1 MANAQSKKPVNGVDP
16 NKVRSGLVAALDLGT
31 TKACCLIAKPA
42 GEGGFEIVGIGHQV
56 SHGLRAGTI
65 VDMEQTEAT
74 IRATVEAAEQMAGEN
89 IRNVI
94 VNVSGGEP
102 LSRLIAYEVSIA
114 GHEIGDGDLRRL
126 LDPAG
131 LPEDEKH
138 ERELIHLIPVG
149 YSVDGHKGVRDPR
162 GLHGE
167 RLGVNMHIIS
177 AANGALRNLEQ
188 GISRCHLDICGKV
201 VTPYA
206 SALACVSEDET
217 NLGVTCIDMGGGTTT
232 VSVFFDGELV
242 HIDSIPV
249 GGMHVTNDIA
259 RGLSTPLVHAERM
272 KTLYGSAIPTP
283 SDNHE
288 IIKVP
293 LIGEEETGE
302 TNQVP
307 RSVLIGIIRPRIEE
321 TFEMVRNR
329 LADAGFDKVA
339 GRRIVLTGG
348 ASQLPGVREMSG
360 TILDKQ
366 VRHGRPLPIPG
377 LAESVSG
384 PAFSTSAGLLHF
396 AFNNPAEEAKSAY
409 RPVEEPSGRFARLGQ
424 WLRENF

>member
-1 MANAQSKKPVNGVDP
+1 MANSNSKEAINGIDQ
-16 NKVRSGLVAALDLGT
+16 NKVRSGLVAAIDLGT

-42 GEGGFEIVGIGHQV
+42 GEGGFEVVGIGHQI
-56 SHGLRAGTI
+56 SHGLRCGTI

-74 IRATVEAAEQMAGEN
+74 IRSTVEAAEQMAGEN

-94 VNVSGGEP
+94 VNVSCGEP
-102 LSRLIAYEVSIA
+102 HSRLIAYEVSIA
-114 GHEIGDGDLRRL
+114 GHEIGDNDLRRL

-131 LPEDEKH
+131 LPEGEKH
-138 ERELIHLIPVG
+138 DRELIHLIPVG
-149 YSVDGHKGVRDPR
+149 YSIDGNKGVRDPR
-162 GLHGE
+162 GLHGD
-167 RLGVNMHIIS
+167 RLGVNMHIVS
-177 AANGALRNLEQ
+177 AGIGPLRNLEQ

-201 VTPYA
+201 VTSYA
-206 SALACVSEDET
+206 SALSCVTEDEKS
-217 NLGVTCIDMGGGTTT
+217 LGVTCIDMGGGTTSI
-232 VSVFFDGELV
+232 SVFFDGELV
-242 HIDSIPV
+242 HIDSIAV
-249 GGMHVTNDIA
+249 GGVHVTNDIA

-283 SDNHE
+283 SDDHE

-307 RSVLIGIIRPRIEE
+307 RSVLVGIIRPRIEE

-329 LADAGFDKVA
+329 LTEAGFDKVA

-348 ASQLPGVREMSG
+348 ASQLPGVREMAAS
-360 TILDKQ
+360 ILDKQ
-366 VRHGRPLPIPG
+366 VRLGRPLPIQG

-409 RPVEEPSGRFARLGQ
+409 RPIEEPSGRFARLGQ

>member
-1 MANAQSKKPVNGVDP
+1 MAELNSKKLINGVDQ
-16 NKVRSGLVAALDLGT
+16 NKVRSGLVAALDLGS
-31 TKACCLIAKPA
+31 TKACCLIAKPV
-42 GEGGFEIVGIGHQV
+42 GEGGFEVVGIGHHI
-56 SHGLRAGTI
+56 SHGIRSGSV

-74 IRATVEAAEQMAGEN
+74 IRSTVEAAEQMAGEN

-94 VNVSGGEP
+94 VNVSCGEP
-102 LSRLIAYEVSIA
+102 HSKLIAYEVSIA
-114 GHEIGDGDLRRL
+114 GHEIGDNDLRRL

-131 LPEDEKH
+131 LPESEKH
-138 ERELIHLIPVG
+138 DRELIHLIPVG
-149 YSVDGHKGVRDPR
+149 YSIDGNKGVRDPR

-167 RLGVNMHIIS
+167 RLGVNMHIVSS
-177 AANGALRNLEQ
+177 AIGPLRNLEQ

-201 VTPYA
+201 VTSYA
-206 SALACVSEDET
+206 SALSSVSQDEK
-217 NLGVTCIDMGGGTTT
+217 NLGVTCIDMGGGTTSI
-232 VSVFFDGELV
+232 SVFFDGELV

-283 SDNHE
+283 SDDHE

-302 TNQVP
+302 TNPVP
-307 RSVLIGIIRPRIEE
+307 RSVLVGIIRPRIEE

-329 LADAGFDKVA
+329 LQATGFDKVA

-348 ASQLPGVREMSG
+348 ASQLPGVRELAGS
-360 TILDKQ
+360 ILDKQ
-366 VRHGRPLPIPG
+366 VRLGRPFPIPG

-409 RPVEEPSGRFARLGQ
+409 RPIEEPSGRFARLGQ